1 MLTSPP
7 RRPRPALYPPSWPLP
22 TLSSYANHPSTTSD
36 LLRQTSSPQII
47 ADLWPKLQSRSH
59 NSCSAAW
66 NQDLQHDLM
75 AKEKPSK
82 AAKECLS
89 RLLQQE
95 IIEIGKVAK
104 TLCQRS
110 GSREV
115 SIHRNSKNKLF
126 ELEIWVVSVWV
137 SCITCCRDKHTMYFL

>member
-1 MLTSPP
+1 
-7 RRPRPALYPPSWPLP
+7 
-22 TLSSYANHPSTTSD
+22 
-36 LLRQTSSPQII
+36 
-47 ADLWPKLQSRSH
+47 
-59 NSCSAAW
+59 
-66 NQDLQHDLM
+66 M

-95 IIEIGKVAK
+95 IVEIGKVAK

-115 SIHRNSKNKLF
+115 SIHRKSFNSNLGVW
-126 ELEIWVVSVWV
+126 ESVFRV
-137 SCITCCRDKHTMYFL
+137 TSTDSLASSHKDA

>member
-1 MLTSPP
+1 
-7 RRPRPALYPPSWPLP
+7 
-22 TLSSYANHPSTTSD
+22 
-36 LLRQTSSPQII
+36 
-47 ADLWPKLQSRSH
+47 
-59 NSCSAAW
+59 
-66 NQDLQHDLM
+66 M

-115 SIHRNSKNKLF
+115 NIHRNSKNKL
-126 ELEIWVVSVWV
+126 LS
-137 SCITCCRDKHTMYFL
+137 